1 MKVFRDPDRV
11 GTLEKGVIAI
21 GNFDGVHLGH
31 QRIIRTVT
39 SRAAAIGGTSVLLT
53 FDPHPLT
60 ILRPAGRPP
69 LIQPMSEKISILAS
83 FGLDVMVIVRFTRE
97 FADLTA
103 EHFVEEILARK
114 LAASE
119 VYVGPNF
126 HFGKGGRGD
135 FALLEKEGGR
145 HDITVTHVP
154 VVLFD
159 GRPVSSTRIREN
171 ILRGSVDRAAAML
184 GREYAM
190 RGLIVH
196 GRGRGAEL
204 GFCTANLS
212 TDNELIPA
220 KGVYVTIAEVSG
232 KRYASVTNIG
242 DRPTFGEGERVIE
255 SHILDYGGPD
265 LYGSTM
271 RLSLCRFLREE
282 RKFQSREALMAQIG
296 KDVLETRDWFREN
309 PLPETRVSAS

>member
-11 GTLEKGVIAI
+11 GTLDKGVIAI

-31 QRIIRTVT
+31 QRIIETVT
-39 SRAAAIGGTSVLLT
+39 SRAVAIGGTSVLLT

-69 LIQPMSEKISILAS
+69 LIQPMSEKISILSS

-119 VYVGPNF
+119 VYVGSNF

-135 FALLEKEGGR
+135 FNLLEEEGGR
-145 HDITVTHVP
+145 HGIEVTHVP
-154 VVLFD
+154 VVFFD
-159 GRPVSSTRIREN
+159 GRPISSTRIREN
-171 ILRGSVDRAAAML
+171 ILRGSVDRAASML
-184 GREYAM
+184 GREYAI

-196 GRGRGAEL
+196 GRGRGADL
-204 GFCTANLS
+204 GFATANLS

-220 KGVYVTIAEVSG
+220 KGVYVTIAEIG
-232 KRYASVTNIG
+232 GTRFASVTNIG

-255 SHILDYGGPD
+255 SHILDYKGPD

-271 RLSLCRFLREE
+271 RLALCRFLREE
-282 RKFQSREALMAQIG
+282 RKFQSREALMTQIG
-296 KDVLETRDWFREN
+296 KDVQETRDWFRKH
-309 PLPETRVSAS
+309 PLSPRRASAS